1 MAEFTKGLSLDQLWT
16 ESQGSGLYLQDH
28 TDVRLV
34 QLAVQAG
41 ISERKVFK
49 CLMMVLV
56 VSDTEKRYFEGTEY
70 FVFYY
75 LQLVM
80 EAERGLAEGCSL

>member
-1 MAEFTKGLSLDQLWT
+1 MDRKPR
-16 ESQGSGLYLQDH
+16 QDH

-56 VSDTEKRYFEGTEY
+56 VSDTEKVILKALSIFY
-70 FVFYY
+70 YY

-80 EAERGLAEGCSL
+80 EAERSLTEGCSL